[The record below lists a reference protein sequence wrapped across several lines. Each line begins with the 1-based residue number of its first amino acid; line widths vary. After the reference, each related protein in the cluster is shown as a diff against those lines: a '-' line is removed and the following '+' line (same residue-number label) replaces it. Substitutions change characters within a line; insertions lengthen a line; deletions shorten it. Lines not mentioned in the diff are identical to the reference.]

1 MLLTVTLRVRIP
13 YYHFTC
19 CLVIMWTSRTMKSIL
34 TSVHSYT
41 SDDEICDCGDEQVGK
56 ILSPG
61 LRGSSKDSG
70 CFQQRKVPPL
80 RSRQT
85 GGIGHR
91 GYATRMVVNVFN
103 FLSSLQC
110 ESIFDPTCNEIQG
123 RDQRR
128 SAFLFSTSQDGR
140 TEQCRRGPGHIL
152 NIRILK
158 ELLRNLAHSTISPWR
173 ENNLKSVVFRRIWE
187 IGAAPLGSRS

>member
-41 SDDEICDCGDEQVGK
+41 SDDEICDWSDEQGGR

-70 CFQQRKVPPL
+70 CFRQRKVPPL

-85 GGIGHR
+85 GCIGRR
-91 GYATRMVVNVFN
+91 GYATRMVVMS
-103 FLSSLQC
+103 LILQC